1 MNAQA
6 IASTKQRL
14 QRKLAI
20 TTVLCLFWA
29 GSLLA
34 ISGRGIAGLD
44 SGTYLYMGVAVLAA
58 WAANAYHTIRR
69 LRSRDYL
76 ERAAIAEHDER
87 NVFITYKAT
96 RLAVV
101 IVMCAAPVAICVLA
115 FFDMRQSIDTVAV
128 ALCFFVLA
136 YLASWLFTSRRS

>member
-44 SGTYLYMGVAVLAA
+44 SGTYLYMGVAVLSA
-58 WAANAYHTIRR
+58 W
-69 LRSRDYL
+69 
-76 ERAAIAEHDER
+76 AAIAEHDER
-87 NVFITYKAT
+87 NVLITYKAT

-101 IVMCAAPVAICVLA
+101 IIMCAAPVAICVLA